1 MQMRATVLSCLLLLP
16 LVAAINV
23 AVANI
28 RGSTAVT
35 PVSGWVRFE
44 QDETD
49 PLADVT
55 VRINVTGLPA
65 GEHGFHVHQYGDVR
79 STSDLSTMAAHFVPF
94 CIPPE
99 VAPGG
104 GTQQEGGC
112 EQDQRHGIPPSVT
125 RQPGDMGNIV
135 VGASRTVQ
143 QTLTIGQQ
151 KMSLSHELRS
161 IVGRTVV
168 FHSLRDDGSQPY
180 GNAGAPQA
188 YGVIG
193 MARPTVGA
201 ANAALAPTVP
211 KVDKLIFPEEDDIR
225 KCGDADEIHDEY
237 CSEATNKGCYDH
249 LVRQCCG
256 YDNACKGRRAC
267 ERHEEDDP
275 YANRCCNFYCCK
287 DDTGTDERSEPWDM
301 KGPHLVEPPE
311 RMLQSSECPL
321 MSPGDRIFRLSGSAW
336 EDPTLVSMPWFNE
349 TMTLGAYVQ
358 GGTWGGKRQA
368 LRGLS
373 AQWKTPN
380 ACVTTVRPRYRPRR
394 SPRCHRCRRPH
405 HLNPRRRRRRLLR
418 RRSRRPSHTNL

>member
-28 RGSTAVT
+28 RGSTTVT

-193 MARPTVGA
+193 MARPAVGA

-211 KVDKLIFPEEDDIR
+211 KVDKLICTFEGAYP
-225 KCGDADEIHDEY
+225 
-237 CSEATNKGCYDH
+237 
-249 LVRQCCG
+249 
-256 YDNACKGRRAC
+256 
-267 ERHEEDDP
+267 
-275 YANRCCNFYCCK
+275 
-287 DDTGTDERSEPWDM
+287 GTA
-301 KGPHLVEPPE
+301 V
-311 RMLQSSECPL
+311 
-321 MSPGDRIFRLSGSAW
+321 SGSVIHGSALLQLL
-336 EDPTLVSMPWFNE
+336 EPEQPGVVRMQARLQG
-349 TMTLGAYVQ
+349 LGRGSVHSFHFH
-358 GGTWGGKRQA
+358 TWGDMTVPFTELGQIY
-368 LRGLS
+368 S
-373 AQWKTPN
+373 SN
-380 ACVTTVRPRYRPRR
+380 AIEGAAPAAAAAVAP
-394 SPRCHRCRRPH
+394 SPRPWRGA
-405 HLNPRRRRRRLLR
+405 
-418 RRSRRPSHTNL
+418 RSMCQRYGMVGAGGCSPTPTPAAATPTGR